1 MSTSEYTFDY
11 VTVTS
16 VNFDEHAIMATIEGL
31 KQKANFAMGV
41 QVLTDSNVYCKWDTK
56 TMINTSIINSSDD
69 LTTIQWTEPYSE
81 IQYYLPAARKD
92 MNELAT
98 WKWFETAKS
107 NHLRQWV
114 QTYKN
119 VMKGGG

>member
-1 MSTSEYTFDY
+1 MSKSEYTFDY

-16 VNFDEHAIMATIEGL
+16 VNFDKNAIMATIEGL

-69 LTTIQWTEPYSE
+69 LTTVQWVTPYAHK
-81 IQYYLPAARKD
+81 QYYLPAARKD
-92 MNELAT
+92 LNPNAS
-98 WKWFETAKS
+98 WKWFETAKA
-107 NHLRQWV
+107 NHLPQWV
-114 QTYKN
+114 QIYKN
-119 VMKGGG
+119 VIGGR